1 MPGESHP
8 PPPPAGQPGHQGWG
22 WASGLSGPIAVKKP
36 PPGPCPLP
44 GVSARDQLP
53 GAQRQAVPRPAAG
66 EPGVRRGTH
75 NVGAHGAEGRGAT
88 GEQVAAVEWQEDLD
102 VVLTVPLEE
111 GGGCQAQASHQG
123 APPSP
128 PHGCK
133 ASPGGEASAP
143 QYSNPGVN
151 EAPGASWGRAYG
163 GPRSVCAGGG
173 PWASG
178 SSVIGKLLFSLG

>member
-1 MPGESHP
+1 MPPFMKVCIGQKRNGMRVLRRVDKVAWRERSESRGKNWRKQEGVTV
-8 PPPPAGQPGHQGWG
+8 GQPAFLCLGNPTPCRPLQGNLAIRAG
-22 WASGLSGPIAVKKP
+22 AGASGLSGPTAVKKP
-36 PPGPCPLP
+36 PPGPCPLA

-128 PHGCK
+128 PHGTQGQ
-133 ASPGGEASAP
+133 P
-143 QYSNPGVN
+143 
-151 EAPGASWGRAYG
+151 WG
-163 GPRSVCAGGG
+163 
-173 PWASG
+173 
-178 SSVIGKLLFSLG
+178 